1 MRSRGLFISVVVAGS
16 LLAAALAATAGE
28 VTRVSNWEEVSQQL
42 EAIAL
47 APIDCSATPV
57 SCDSS
62 MDEMLYQE
70 FRAAWR
76 VRGAVAPKVVK
87 QAMFDLGID
96 HIDGETVKPLAEKLG
111 VQAVL
116 IGEATSFNRDARDPI
131 GGIGK
136 LPEAKVRLRLL
147 RSDGMRLLEGERS
160 HAALGGLDFSAILK
174 PLRVLVKEA
183 FSAKH

>member
-1 MRSRGLFISVVVAGS
+1 MRRRGIIVSVVLAGS
-16 LLAAALAATAGE
+16 LLGVALAVAAGE

-42 EAIAL
+42 ESIAL
-47 APIDCSATPV
+47 APIDCRATPV

-76 VRGAVAPKVVK
+76 VRGAVAPKIVK

-96 HIDGETVKPLAEKLG
+96 HIDGETVKPLAERLG

-116 IGEATSFNRDARDPI
+116 VGEAISFNREAHDPI
-131 GGIGK
+131 GGVGR
-136 LPEAKVRLRLL
+136 LPEAKVRLRLV
-147 RSDGMRLLEGERS
+147 RSDGTKLLEGERS
-160 HAALGGLDFSAILK
+160 HAALGGVDFSAILK
-174 PLRVLVKEA
+174 PLRVLIKQA
-183 FSAKH
+183 FSPKR